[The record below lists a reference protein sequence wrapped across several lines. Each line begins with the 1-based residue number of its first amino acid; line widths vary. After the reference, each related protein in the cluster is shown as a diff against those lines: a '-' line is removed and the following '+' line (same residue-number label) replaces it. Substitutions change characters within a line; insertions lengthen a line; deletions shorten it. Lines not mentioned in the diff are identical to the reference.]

1 MATPTGSWHIG
12 ISSLSGHKDA
22 CADFLKYLTIG
33 EGQKWNESAGNVPS
47 TVSGVKDSMEGDS
60 PVMKLA
66 AYEAENTAV
75 ARPVTPGYLEYE
87 TIINQLFAD
96 IRNGSNVDD
105 SVESAIQSIQ
115 DYMKKYQISKEKK

>member
-1 MATPTGSWHIG
+1 
-12 ISSLSGHKDA
+12 
-22 CADFLKYLTIG
+22 
-33 EGQKWNESAGNVPS
+33 
-47 TVSGVKDSMEGDS
+47 
-60 PVMKLA
+60 MKLA

-96 IRNGSNVDD
+96 IRNGGNVDD

-115 DYMKKYQISKEKK
+115 DYMKKYQISKEKKKCFIIKRGYDHEMEKLEEEHDTIWFPFTCFCFDRSI